1 MFPSVFAPV
10 SLICVPTLWLA
21 NFNLIS
27 GKLWLSNESFEYFVL
42 NFRALLC
49 RRAVSKTNVTVL
61 VVIVYSKFGSQQY
74 SLGW

>member
-27 GKLWLSNESFEYFVL
+27 GKLWLTNESFEYFVL
-42 NFRALLC
+42 NFSTLLC